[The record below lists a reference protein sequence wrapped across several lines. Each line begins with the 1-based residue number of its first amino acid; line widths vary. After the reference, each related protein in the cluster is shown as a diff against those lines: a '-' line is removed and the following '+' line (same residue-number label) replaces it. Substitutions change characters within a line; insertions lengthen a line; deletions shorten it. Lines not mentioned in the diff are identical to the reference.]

1 MLLPIYNRLELKSPG
16 KMVLIFIFLLS
27 YCISVPGQNNIIDYK
42 RSERSLFYNPALNN
56 PGDKIRISIFPV
68 VTTDFE
74 LSLPISLNDVFIKKD
89 GSSLY
94 ELNVSRLEGKVGKVN
109 LSMFNSTIGLFNISG
124 RWHSANWGFQV
135 YDNVIAAFSFEKNL
149 IGFVNSG
156 NSAFINQEFSTNIPV
171 SFRHYDTWQISY
183 ANEMNEK
190 FNVGISAKLYF
201 GKSTITSKT
210 NLTLFTEEKID
221 YIDIGLSGKVKAAGP
236 VESSVNYPGFVN
248 GIALQPDI
256 SLAKYLFEFRN
267 PGFGVDIG
275 FDYHYN
281 KHFKFSA
288 SITDLGFISWL
299 SNINSVNINGS
310 YRWKGFD
317 ISELVN
323 YPKDKTVID
332 KLENISFAD
341 SMLYNALT
349 PANQSFVTLTPVK
362 IHMAADYQYSKRL
375 SFSAINRL
383 ILMDRFL
390 RESFLLSGSY
400 LINDHWEV
408 YSGLYLTYRSYFN
421 IPTGVSFKNERIRIL
436 LSTSNLWGVFLPS
449 YSRNFG
455 GSLSV
460 EILFDGFSKEE
471 REKMKYLPFFR
482 LYKKW
487 IEN

>member
-1 MLLPIYNRLELKSPG
+1 
-16 KMVLIFIFLLS
+16 MVLILIFLLIC
-27 YCISVPGQNNIIDYK
+27 CISVVGQNNIIDYQL
-42 RSERSLFYNPALNN
+42 SEKSLFYNPALNN
-56 PGDKIRISIFPV
+56 PGEKFEISIFPIAA
-68 VTTDFE
+68 TDFE
-74 LSLPISLNDVFIKKD
+74 LSLPISLHDVFNKQK

-94 ELNVSRLEGKVGKVN
+94 ELKVSRLEEKVGKVN
-109 LSMFNSTIGLFNISG
+109 LSMFNSTIGLFSISG

-135 YDNVIAAFSFEKNL
+135 YDNIIAAFSFEKNL

-156 NSAFINQEFSTNIPV
+156 NSAFINQEFSTNMPV
-171 SFRHYDTWQISY
+171 SFRHYDSWQISY

-210 NLTLFTEEKID
+210 NLTLFTDEKID

-236 VESSVNYPGFVN
+236 IKRSINNAGFVN
-248 GIALQPDI
+248 GIKLLPDI

-267 PGFGVDIG
+267 PGLGVDIG
-275 FDYHYN
+275 FDYRYN
-281 KHFKFSA
+281 EQFKFSA
-288 SITDLGFISWL
+288 SIIDLGFISWL

-310 YRWKGFD
+310 YRWDGFD
-317 ISELVN
+317 ISNLVN
-323 YPKDKTVID
+323 YPTDKTVID

-349 PANQSFVTLTPVK
+349 PANQSFVTAAPMK
-362 IHMAADYQYSKRL
+362 IYLAADYQFSNHL

-383 ILMDRFL
+383 ILLDGFL

-408 YSGLYLTYRSYFN
+408 YSGLYLTNRSYFN
-421 IPTGVSFKNERIRIL
+421 IPTGVNFKNDRIRIL
-436 LSTSNLWGVFLPS
+436 LSTSNIWSIFLPS
-449 YSRNFG
+449 YSRNFS
-455 GSLSV
+455 GSLSM
-460 EILFDGFSKEE
+460 EFLFDGFSKEE
-471 REKMKYLPFFR
+471 REKMKNLPFFR